1 MTLSQGLV
9 ETEYEEPGF
18 EITHLSFRK
27 RESSSLYGGPIDYY
41 IGNIVFRLTNEDAK
55 GRMEYIMKEN
65 ERVRVAPDEE
75 LHDKYYDGLHFKFGS
90 KDLEDVVKGD
100 DLEEDD
106 AVEDEDGQKF
116 YPLDIINKH
125 GIKDED
131 VFIYGY
137 RRNMDPL
144 HDFIEYNEK
153 FDCYRMHEYFQD
165 TPVVRGIIQYLQ
177 DMKDG
182 KPNPSRTV
190 YHEQFLNTLTNL
202 CWWWD

>member
-1 MTLSQGLV
+1 MTISQGLV
-9 ETEYEEPGF
+9 ETENEDPGF
-18 EITHLSFRK
+18 EIIHLSFRK
-27 RESSSLYGGPIDYY
+27 RESSHLYGGPVHYY

-55 GRMEYIMKEN
+55 GRMEYVMKEN
-65 ERVRVAPDEE
+65 ETIRVATSEE
-75 LHDKYYDGLHFKFGS
+75 LLNKYYDGLHFKFD
-90 KDLEDVVKGD
+90 KKER
-100 DLEEDD
+100 EED
-106 AVEDEDGQKF
+106 AVEDENGEKF
-116 YPLDIINKH
+116 YPLEIINKH

-131 VFIYGY
+131 VFIHGY
-137 RRNMDPL
+137 RRNIDPL

>member
-1 MTLSQGLV
+1 MLTQGLV
-9 ETEYEEPGF
+9 ETEDENPGF

-27 RESSSLYGGPIDYY
+27 RTSSQLYGGPVDYY

-55 GRMEYIMKEN
+55 GRMKYILAEN

-75 LHDKYYDGLHFKFGS
+75 LHNKYYDGLHFKFG
-90 KDLEDVVKGD
+90 KKNFADLVEGD
-100 DLEEDD
+100 KLDEED
-106 AVEDEDGQKF
+106 AIEEDGQKF
-116 YPLDIINKH
+116 YPLEILNKE

-131 VFIYGY
+131 VFIWGY

-144 HDFIEYNEK
+144 HDFVQYNEK

>member
-1 MTLSQGLV
+1 MSITQGLV
-9 ETEYEEPGF
+9 ETENEDPGF
-18 EITHLSFRK
+18 EILHLSFRK
-27 RESSSLYGGPIDYY
+27 KRSENMYGGPVDYY
-41 IGNIVFRLTNEDAK
+41 IGNIVFRLTDEDAK
-55 GRMEYIMKEN
+55 GRMEYILAKN
-65 ERVRVAPDEE
+65 EKVRVAPDEE
-75 LHDKYYDGLHFKFGS
+75 LHDKYYDGLHFKF
-90 KDLEDVVKGD
+90 DR
-100 DLEEDD
+100 EEREED
-106 AVEDEDGQKF
+106 AVEDKDGQKF
-116 YPLDIINKH
+116 YPLEIINKE

-131 VFIYGY
+131 VFIWGY
-137 RRNMDPL
+137 RRNMNPL

>member
-18 EITHLSFRK
+18 EILHLSFRK
-27 RESSSLYGGPIDYY
+27 KLSESMYGGPVDYY
-41 IGNIVFRLTNEDAK
+41 VGNIVFRLTNEDAK
-55 GRMEYIMKEN
+55 GRMEYIMREN

-90 KDLEDVVKGD
+90 KDLGDVVKGD
-100 DLEEDD
+100 DLEEEDS
-106 AVEDEDGQKF
+106 VEDEDGQKF
-116 YPLDIINKH
+116 YPLDIINKY

>member
-1 MTLSQGLV
+1 MSISQGLV
-9 ETEYEEPGF
+9 ETENEDPGF
-18 EITHLSFRK
+18 EILHLSFRK
-27 RESSSLYGGPIDYY
+27 RRSENTYGGPVDYY

-55 GRMEYIMKEN
+55 GRMEYIMAKN

-75 LHDKYYDGLHFKFGS
+75 MHEKYYDGLHFKF
-90 KDLEDVVKGD
+90 DQ
-100 DLEEDD
+100 EEREED

-116 YPLDIINKH
+116 YPLEIVNKH
-125 GIKDED
+125 GLKDED
-131 VFIYGY
+131 VFIWGY

-144 HDFIEYNEK
+144 HDFIEYIEK

-190 YHEQFLNTLTNL
+190 YHEQFLSTLTNL

>member
-1 MTLSQGLV
+1 MTISQGLV
-9 ETEYEEPGF
+9 ETEHEDPGF
-18 EITHLSFRK
+18 EITHLSFRR
-27 RESSSLYGGPIDYY
+27 RESSQIYGGPVHYY
-41 IGNIVFRLTNEDAK
+41 VGNIVFRLTNEDAK
-55 GRMEYIMKEN
+55 GRMEYIMAKN

-75 LHDKYYDGLHFKFGS
+75 LHEKYYDGLHFKF
-90 KDLEDVVKGD
+90 DT
-100 DLEEDD
+100 EEREED

-116 YPLDIINKH
+116 YPLEIINKH

-131 VFIYGY
+131 VFIWGY

-144 HDFIEYNEK
+144 HDFVEYIEK

>member
-1 MTLSQGLV
+1 MTISQGLV
-9 ETEYEEPGF
+9 ETEDEEPGF

-27 RESSSLYGGPIDYY
+27 KRSNNMCGGPVDYY
-41 IGNIVFRLTNEDAK
+41 IGNIVFRLTNESAK
-55 GRMEYIMKEN
+55 GRMEYILKEN

-75 LHDKYYDGLHFKFGS
+75 LHNKYYDGLHFKFS
-90 KDLEDVVKGD
+90 PK
-100 DLEEDD
+100 EERN
-106 AVEDEDGQKF
+106 EDGEKF
-116 YPLDIINKH
+116 YPLDIINKE

-131 VFIYGY
+131 VFIYAY

-144 HDFIEYNEK
+144 HDFVQYIEK

>member
-1 MTLSQGLV
+1 MVLTQGLV
-9 ETEYEEPGF
+9 EIENEDPGF

-27 RESSSLYGGPIDYY
+27 RESSHLYGGPVDYY

-55 GRMEYIMKEN
+55 GRIEYILAEN
-65 ERVRVAPDEE
+65 EKVRVAADEE
-75 LHDKYYDGLHFKFGS
+75 LHDKYYDGLHFKFDDTEENAIED
-90 KDLEDVVKGD
+90 KDK
-100 DLEEDD
+100 
-106 AVEDEDGQKF
+106 QKF
-116 YPLDIINKH
+116 YPLEIINKE
-125 GIKDED
+125 GIKDKD
-131 VFIYGY
+131 VFIWAY
-137 RRNMDPL
+137 RRNMDPM
-144 HDFIEYNEK
+144 HGFVEYIEK

-190 YHEQFLNTLTNL
+190 YHEQFFNTLTNL

>member
-1 MTLSQGLV
+1 MSITQGLV
-9 ETEYEEPGF
+9 ETENEESGF
-18 EITHLSFRK
+18 EILHLSFRK
-27 RESSSLYGGPIDYY
+27 RKSENMYGGPVDYY

-55 GRMEYIMKEN
+55 GRMEYILAEN
-65 ERVRVAPDEE
+65 EELRVAPNED
-75 LHDKYYDGLHFKFGS
+75 LMNKYYEDLHFKF
-90 KDLEDVVKGD
+90 
-100 DLEEDD
+100 EDD
-106 AVEDEDGQKF
+106 EEEDEDGKKF
-116 YPLDIINKH
+116 KRLDIINKH

-131 VFIYGY
+131 VFIWAH
-137 RRNMDPL
+137 RRNMNPL
-144 HDFIEYNEK
+144 HDFVTYHEK
-153 FDCYRMHEYFQD
+153 FDVYSMREYFQD

>member
-1 MTLSQGLV
+1 MLTQGLV

-18 EITHLSFRK
+18 EIIHLSFRK
-27 RESSSLYGGPIDYY
+27 KRSNNMCGGPVDYY
-41 IGNIVFRLTNEDAK
+41 IGNIVFRLTDEDAK
-55 GRMEYIMKEN
+55 RRMEYILKEN

-75 LHDKYYDGLHFKFGS
+75 LHDKYYDGLHFKFAT
-90 KDLEDVVKGD
+90 K
-100 DLEEDD
+100 EER
-106 AVEDEDGQKF
+106 DEDGEKF
-116 YPLDIINKH
+116 YPLDIINKE

-131 VFIYGY
+131 VFIWGY

-144 HDFIEYNEK
+144 HGFVEYIEK